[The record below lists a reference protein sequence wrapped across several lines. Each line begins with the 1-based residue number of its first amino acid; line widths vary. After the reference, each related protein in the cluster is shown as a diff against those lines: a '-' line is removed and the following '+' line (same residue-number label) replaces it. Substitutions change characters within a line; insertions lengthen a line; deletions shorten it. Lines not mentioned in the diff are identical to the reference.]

1 MNKIYDFIGI
11 GIGPFNLGLACLAEP
26 IDGLDCLFLDRAEGF
41 NWHPGM
47 MLDSAT
53 LQTPF
58 MADLVTLADPTSRFS
73 FLNYAKQIGRLY
85 AFYIKED
92 FFLMRREYNQYCQ
105 WVVEQLDS
113 LRFGHFVQHVDYL
126 DERRCYRVRGVH
138 ARSGEGFE
146 FLTRRLVLGTGT
158 TPYLPSCCEGVAD
171 HVSHSGNYLQD
182 KPRLQG
188 KRSITVVGSGQSAAE
203 IYYDLLQEIDRHD
216 YQLNWITRA
225 PRFFPLEYTKLT
237 LEMTSPEYID
247 YFHSLPRSTREK
259 LIDSQKGLYKGINGT
274 LINAIYDELY
284 NQSLKGEVPTQ
295 LLTNA
300 ELRRCQRLADGA
312 LELEFFQHELQ
323 QSYRHRC
330 EALVMASG
338 YQYRLPRFIQPIAER
353 IVWQAPER
361 FAVARNYSID
371 RNGGEVFVQNAG
383 LADHG
388 LVTPDLGMGC
398 YRNACILREICG
410 HEHYA
415 VETKI
420 AFQQFSLPQP
430 LTPQGAVAAR

>member
-1 MNKIYDFIGI
+1 MNKMYDFIGI

-73 FLNYAKQIGRLY
+73 FLNYAKQVGRLY

-113 LRFGHFVQHVDYL
+113 LRFEHFVQHVDYL
-126 DERRCYRVRGVH
+126 DERRCYRVHGVH
-138 ARSGEGFE
+138 TRSGEGFE

-158 TPYLPSCCEGVAD
+158 TPHLPTCCEALAE

-247 YFHSLPRSTREK
+247 
-259 LIDSQKGLYKGINGT
+259 
-274 LINAIYDELY
+274 
-284 NQSLKGEVPTQ
+284 
-295 LLTNA
+295 
-300 ELRRCQRLADGA
+300 
-312 LELEFFQHELQ
+312 
-323 QSYRHRC
+323 
-330 EALVMASG
+330 
-338 YQYRLPRFIQPIAER
+338 
-353 IVWQAPER
+353 
-361 FAVARNYSID
+361 
-371 RNGGEVFVQNAG
+371 
-383 LADHG
+383 
-388 LVTPDLGMGC
+388 
-398 YRNACILREICG
+398 
-410 HEHYA
+410 
-415 VETKI
+415 
-420 AFQQFSLPQP
+420 
-430 LTPQGAVAAR
+430 

>member
-1 MNKIYDFIGI
+1 MNKVYDFIGI

-73 FLNYAKQIGRLY
+73 FLNYAKQVGRLY

-113 LRFGHFVQHVDYL
+113 LRFDHFVQHVDYL

-138 ARSGEGFE
+138 TRSGEGFE
-146 FLTRRLVLGTGT
+146 FLTRHLVLGTGT
-158 TPYLPSCCEGVAD
+158 TPYLPTCCENLAE

-237 LEMTSPEYID
+237 LEMTSPEYIG

-259 LIDSQKGLYKGINGT
+259 LIDSQKGLYKGINAT

-300 ELRRCQRLADGA
+300 ELRRCQRLGDGT
-312 LELEFFQHELQ
+312 LELEFFQHELE

-330 EALVMASG
+330 DALVMASG
-338 YQYRLPRFIQPIAER
+338 YQYRLPRFIQPIAR
-353 IVWQAPER
+353 TYR
-361 FAVARNYSID
+361 L
-371 RNGGEVFVQNAG
+371 AG
-383 LADHG
+383 TG
-388 LVTPDLGMGC
+388 T
-398 YRNACILREICG
+398 LRR
-410 HEHYA
+410 
-415 VETKI
+415 
-420 AFQQFSLPQP
+420 
-430 LTPQGAVAAR
+430 GA

>member
-1 MNKIYDFIGI
+1 MNKIYDFA
-11 GIGPFNLGLACLAEP
+11 GIGPFNLAWPAP
-26 IDGLDCLFLDRAEGF
+26 SRAHRRPRLPARPRRGF

-73 FLNYAKQIGRLY
+73 FQLRQQIGRLY

-92 FFLMRREYNQYCQ
+92 FFPMRREYNQYCQ

-113 LRFGHFVQHVDYL
+113 LRFGHFVQHDYL
-126 DERRCYRVRGVH
+126 DERRGYRARGCSAA
-138 ARSGEGFE
+138 ARGFE

-158 TPYLPSCCEGVAD
+158 TPHSPSCCEGVAD

-247 YFHSLPRSTREK
+247 YFHSLPRSTRKAHRQPEGPVQGHQRYADQRH
-259 LIDSQKGLYKGINGT
+259 LRRAVQPEPQGRGADPAADQRRTAPLPAPGRRHAGAGVLPART
-274 LINAIYDELY
+274 A
-284 NQSLKGEVPTQ
+284 
-295 LLTNA
+295 A
-300 ELRRCQRLADGA
+300 ELPAPLRSAGDGQRL
-312 LELEFFQHELQ
+312 
-323 QSYRHRC
+323 S
-330 EALVMASG
+330 VP
-338 YQYRLPRFIQPIAER
+338 LPRFIQPIAER

-361 FAVARNYSID
+361 FAVRATTAST
-371 RNGGEVFVQNAG
+371 A
-383 LADHG
+383 
-388 LVTPDLGMGC
+388 T
-398 YRNACILREICG
+398 
-410 HEHYA
+410 
-415 VETKI
+415 
-420 AFQQFSLPQP
+420 
-430 LTPQGAVAAR
+430 AARSSCRTPGLPITAW

>member
-1 MNKIYDFIGI
+1 MNKMYDFIGI

-73 FLNYAKQIGRLY
+73 FLNYAKQVGRLY

-113 LRFGHFVQHVDYL
+113 LRFEHFVQHVDYL
-126 DERRCYRVRGVH
+126 DERRVYRARGVR
-138 ARSGEGFE
+138 ARSVEAFE
-146 FLTRRLVLGTGT
+146 FLTRRLVLGPGA
-158 TPYLPSCCEGVAD
+158 TPYLLICCEGVAD

-259 LIDSQKGLYKGINGT
+259 LINSQKGLYKGINAT

-300 ELRRCQRLADGA
+300 ELRRCQRLSDGT
-312 LELEFFQHELQ
+312 LELEFFQHELEQ
-323 QSYRHRC
+323 GYRHRC
-330 EALVMASG
+330 DALVMASG
-338 YQYRLPRFIQPIAER
+338 YQYRLPRCIQPIAER
-353 IVWQAPER
+353 IAWQAPER

-383 LADHG
+383 LVDHG

-398 YRNACILREICG
+398 YRNASILREICG
-410 HEHYA
+410 REHYA

-430 LTPQGAVAAR
+430 VTPQGAVAAR

>member
-1 MNKIYDFIGI
+1 MNKMYDFIGI

-113 LRFGHFVQHVDYL
+113 LRFEHFVQQVDYL

-138 ARSGEGFE
+138 TRNGESFE
-146 FLTRRLVLGTGT
+146 FLSRRLVLGTGT
-158 TPYLPSCCEGVAD
+158 TPYLPTCCEALAE

-216 YQLNWITRA
+216 YRLNWITRA

-259 LIDSQKGLYKGINGT
+259 LIDSQKGLYKGINAT

-300 ELRRCQRLADGA
+300 ELRRCKRLGDGT
-312 LELEFFQHELQ
+312 LELEFFQHELEQ
-323 QSYRHRC
+323 GYRHRC
-330 EALVMASG
+330 DALVMASG
-338 YQYRLPRFIQPIAER
+338 YQYRLPRCIQPIAER
-353 IVWQAPER
+353 IAWQAPER

-383 LADHG
+383 LVDHG

-398 YRNACILREICG
+398 YRNASILREICG
-410 HEHYA
+410 REHYA

-420 AFQQFSLPQP
+420 AFQQFSLPRS
-430 LTPQGAVAAR
+430 LAPQGAVAAR

>member
-1 MNKIYDFIGI
+1 M
-11 GIGPFNLGLACLAEP
+11 
-26 IDGLDCLFLDRAEGF
+26 
-41 NWHPGM
+41 
-47 MLDSAT
+47 
-53 LQTPF
+53 
-58 MADLVTLADPTSRFS
+58 
-73 FLNYAKQIGRLY
+73 
-85 AFYIKED
+85 
-92 FFLMRREYNQYCQ
+92 
-105 WVVEQLDS
+105 
-113 LRFGHFVQHVDYL
+113 
-126 DERRCYRVRGVH
+126 
-138 ARSGEGFE
+138 
-146 FLTRRLVLGTGT
+146 
-158 TPYLPSCCEGVAD
+158 
-171 HVSHSGNYLQD
+171 
-182 KPRLQG
+182 
-188 KRSITVVGSGQSAAE
+188 VGSGQSAAE

-259 LIDSQKGLYKGINGT
+259 LIDSQKGLHKGINGT

-300 ELRRCQRLADGA
+300 ELRRCQRLADST

-410 HEHYA
+410 REHYA